1 MVIFGKASQGQEGST
16 PSRSVNEYS
25 LNGKISERS
34 GRSTSEDAEAQ
45 KNKV

>member
-1 MVIFGKASQGQEGST
+1 MVIFGKAPQEQEGSN

-34 GRSTSEDAEAQ
+34 GRSTSEDVEAQ
-45 KNKV
+45 KNKL